1 MAEQPA
7 VATFRDDFLAR
18 FRWVDG
24 HADVLGL
31 FSDGEF
37 LAAAG
42 RALAEPFAA
51 SGFTKVASVEARGFV
66 LGTAVALHAGV
77 GFVPIRKAGS
87 VHPGPKLTRR
97 AEADWRGNEPEL
109 AVQRAALTCG
119 DRVLVVDDWAERGS
133 QALTA
138 RSLIEDCG
146 AAYVGLS
153 LLVDQL
159 PEATRKRLHPVA
171 AVVAHAELPP
181 SA

>member
-1 MAEQPA
+1 MPDGSS
-7 VATFRDDFLAR
+7 FRTDLLAR
-18 FRWVDG
+18 FRWIDG

-31 FSDGEF
+31 FADGEF

-51 SGFTKVASVEARGFV
+51 SGFTKIASIEARGFI

-109 AVQRAALTCG
+109 AVQRNALARS

-133 QALTA
+133 QALAA
-138 RSLIEDCG
+138 RSLIEDSG
-146 AAYVGLS
+146 AGYVGLS

-159 PEATRKRLHPVA
+159 PEDARRRLDPVA